1 MALHGSFL
9 IIDFLIIG
17 VGLWLFFRIA
27 KEGNKKWLFLII
39 VIFGI
44 VCLGADIET
53 NGQKDVHSKLS
64 TEVNLQQVPVM
75 GQKDF
80 SAQIKLTYKNG
91 KLESVILIPKTTE
104 VLPATQ
110 EVEPKK

>member
-1 MALHGSFL
+1 MVYWIGFAIWQIGL
-9 IIDFLIIG
+9 I
-17 VGLWLFFRIA
+17 GLLFIA
-27 KEGNKKWLFLII
+27 KEDKQFWKWLLWLVVLIGT
-39 VIFGI
+39 F
-44 VCLGADIET
+44 CYCAGAEINSRERA
-53 NGQKDVHSKLS
+53 HLLLS
-64 TEVNLQQVPVM
+64 QEVNLGQVPVV